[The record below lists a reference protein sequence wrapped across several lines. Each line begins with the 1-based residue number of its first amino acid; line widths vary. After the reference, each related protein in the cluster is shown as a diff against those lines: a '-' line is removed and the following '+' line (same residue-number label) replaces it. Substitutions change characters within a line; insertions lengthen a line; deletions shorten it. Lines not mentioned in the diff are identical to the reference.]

1 MRRVVWILIVLV
13 VLVAGAFLH
22 YTLPRHA
29 VVRIVGEESRLETFG
44 FNRHFYAGRP
54 PGTGD
59 SLSVDVR
66 YMQSFRPDGR
76 ELVFRNEDTGW
87 GWPPYFKSN
96 SADLQARAR
105 DAVSTSADP
114 RWVAVTYYGIRST
127 WFSIYPN
134 VLRLRVVDGPQDQP
148 WPVARIV
155 AFAGLGFLALWLGT
169 IWRRMGRRQRLA
181 RLAAEAAGQP
191 PLPFWRRIFRRRS

>member
-1 MRRVVWILIVLV
+1 MIRIAWTLLILFALS
-13 VLVAGAFLH
+13 AGAILH
-22 YTLPRHA
+22 YSLPRHA

-44 FNRHFYAGRP
+44 FNRHFYSGRP
-54 PGTGD
+54 PGTGEAA
-59 SLSVDVR
+59 SVDVR
-66 YMQSFRPDGR
+66 YIQSFRPSGR

-87 GWPPYFKSN
+87 GWPPYFKTN

-134 VLRLRVVDGPQDQP
+134 ALRLRAVEGPQDSP
-148 WPVARIV
+148 WPVTRIV
-155 AFAGLGFLALWLGT
+155 VFGLAGLLLLWLGAT
-169 IWRRMGRRQRLA
+169 LRRW
-181 RLAAEAAGQP
+181 E
-191 PLPFWRRIFRRRS
+191 RRRRLTRLPR